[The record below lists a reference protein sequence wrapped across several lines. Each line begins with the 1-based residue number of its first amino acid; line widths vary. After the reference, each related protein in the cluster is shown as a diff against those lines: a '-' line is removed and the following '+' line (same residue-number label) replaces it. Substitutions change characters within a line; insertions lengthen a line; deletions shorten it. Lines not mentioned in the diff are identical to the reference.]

1 MDRLHGI
8 LVFLRVVEYGSL
20 SAAAR
25 ALGVST
31 AAVSTTLT
39 RLERQLAVRL
49 LSRTTRRLGV
59 TPEGSEFYARCK
71 QITNDLAEAE
81 LAVGQAGRSPSGRLR
96 VRVPKTLGRMWIV
109 PNIRKFTDAYPSIA
123 LEIVCKDILPHT
135 VDDGLDVQVQ
145 TGELRDS
152 RVAVKSLAATEYVT
166 CAAPEYLAAN
176 GAPRKIDELLDGVCL
191 AYRRPRTGRLRE
203 WRFKEGGSIR
213 HVPISGPP
221 IFNNIELLISAAEA
235 GMGVIQVPECYA
247 KPSIESGALV
257 EVLREYRAPGYHISA
272 VYLPQ
277 QRLAPKIRV
286 FIDFLSALFDPP
298 PWAQRTGNRVI
309 AANRKQSRRESR
321 RELG

>member
-31 AAVSTTLT
+31 SAVSTTLT

-49 LSRTTRRLGV
+49 LNRTTRRISV
-59 TPEGSEFYARCK
+59 SHEGGEFYARCK

-81 LAVGQAGRSPSGRLR
+81 LVVGQAGRLPSGRLR
-96 VRVPKTLGRMWIV
+96 VRVPRTLGRMWIV
-109 PNIRKFTDAYPSIA
+109 PSIRRFTDAHPSIA
-123 LEIVCKDILPHT
+123 LEVVCTDILPHT
-135 VDDGLDVQVQ
+135 IDDGVDVQVQ

-152 RVAVKSLAATEYVT
+152 RVAVKRLAAAEYVT
-166 CAAPEYLAAN
+166 CAAPQYLAAH
-176 GAPRKIDELLDGVCL
+176 GIPRTVDELLDRTCV
-191 AYRRPRTGRLRE
+191 AYRRPRTGRLRD
-203 WRFKEGGSIR
+203 WRFKDGVSVR
-213 HVPISGPP
+213 QLPIGGPP
-221 IFNNIELLISAAEA
+221 IFNNIELLIAAAES

-247 KPSIESGALV
+247 RPSLDSGKLV
-257 EVLREYRAPGYHISA
+257 EVLREYRTSGYHVSA

-286 FIDFLSALFDPP
+286 FMDFLSALFEPP
-298 PWAQRTGNRVI
+298 PWAERTGERSTK
-309 AANRKQSRRESR
+309 RKQGRRGAAR
-321 RELG
+321 

>member
-31 AAVSTTLT
+31 SAVSTTLT

-49 LSRTTRRLGV
+49 LSRTTRRIGV
-59 TPEGSEFYARCK
+59 TPEGSDFYARCK

-81 LAVGQAGRSPSGRLR
+81 ALVGQAGRSPSGRLR
-96 VRVPKTLGRMWIV
+96 VRIPRTLGRMWIV
-109 PNIRKFTDAYPSIA
+109 PNIRRFTDAYPSIA
-123 LEIVCKDILPHT
+123 LEVVCTDILPHT
-135 VDDGLDVQVQ
+135 IDEGVDVQVQ

-152 RVAVKSLAATEYVT
+152 RVAVKRLAATEYVT
-166 CAAPEYLAAN
+166 CAAPQYLAAS
-176 GAPRKIDELLDGVCL
+176 GVPHTIDQLLDRACL

-203 WRFKEGGSIR
+203 WRFRDGSSVR
-213 HVPISGPP
+213 HLPISGPP
-221 IFNNIELLISAAEA
+221 IFNNIELIIAAAEA

-247 KPSIESGALV
+247 RPSIGSGALV
-257 EVLREYRAPGYHISA
+257 EVLREHRAGGYQISA

-286 FIDFLSALFDPP
+286 FMDFLSALFDPP
-298 PWAQRTGNRVI
+298 PWAGLAGERGPAINRRPV
-309 AANRKQSRRESR
+309 RRA
-321 RELG
+321 

>member
-31 AAVSTTLT
+31 SAVSTTLT

-49 LSRTTRRLGV
+49 LSRTTRRIGV
-59 TPEGSEFYARCK
+59 TPEGGEFYARCK

-81 LAVGQAGRSPSGRLR
+81 LVVGQAGRLPSGRLR
-96 VRVPKTLGRMWIV
+96 VRVPRTLGRMWIV

-123 LEIVCKDILPHT
+123 LEVVCSDILPHT
-135 VDDGLDVQVQ
+135 IDDGVDVQVQ

-152 RVAVKSLAATEYVT
+152 RVAVKRLAAAEYVT
-166 CAAPEYLAAN
+166 CAAPRYLAAN
-176 GAPRKIDELLDGVCL
+176 GAPRTIDALLDLTCI

-203 WRFKEGGSIR
+203 WRFRDGASVR
-213 HVPISGPP
+213 DLPISGPP
-221 IFNNIELLISAAEA
+221 IFNNIELLIAAAES

-247 KPSIESGALV
+247 KPSIESGALL
-257 EVLREYRAPGYHISA
+257 EVLREQRAGGYHVSA

-286 FIDFLSALFDPP
+286 FMDFLSTMFEPP
-298 PWAQRTGNRVI
+298 PWAARAAERAV
-309 AANRKQSRRESR
+309 AANRRQPRRGAGR
-321 RELG
+321 

>member
-49 LSRTTRRLGV
+49 LSRTTRRINV

-81 LAVGQAGRSPSGRLR
+81 LVVGQAARSPSGRLR
-96 VRVPKTLGRMWIV
+96 VRVPRTLGRTWIV
-109 PNIRKFTDAYPSIA
+109 PNLRKFTDAYPSIA
-123 LEIVCKDILPHT
+123 LEVVCMDVVPHAIE
-135 VDDGLDVQVQ
+135 DGLDVQVQ

-152 RVAVKSLAATEYVT
+152 RVAVRRLASTEYVT
-166 CAAPEYLAAN
+166 CASPGYLGAH
-176 GAPRKIDELLDGVCL
+176 GAPRTVDALLDHTCL
-191 AYRRPRTGRLRE
+191 AYRRPRNGRLRE
-203 WRFKEGGSIR
+203 WRFRDGSGVR
-213 HVPISGPP
+213 HVPIGGPP
-221 IFNNIELLISAAEA
+221 VFNDIELLIAAAET

-247 KPSIESGALV
+247 KPQIDSGGLV
-257 EVLREYRAPGYHISA
+257 ELLREHRAGGYHISA

-277 QRLAPKIRV
+277 QPLAPKIRV
-286 FIDFLSALFDPP
+286 FMDFLSALFDPP
-298 PWAQRTGNRVI
+298 PWAQRAAQRVPN
-309 AANRKQSRRESR
+309 ASAKQVRRA
-321 RELG
+321 

>member
-8 LVFLRVVEYGSL
+8 LVFLRVVDYGSL

-31 AAVSTTLT
+31 SAVSTTLT

-49 LSRTTRRLGV
+49 LSRTTRRISV

-81 LAVGQAGRSPSGRLR
+81 LVVGQAGRTPSGRLR
-96 VRVPKTLGRMWIV
+96 VRVPRTLGRMWIV
-109 PNIRKFTDAYPSIA
+109 PSIRRFTDAYPSIA
-123 LEIVCKDILPHT
+123 LEVVCSDILPHT
-135 VDDGLDVQVQ
+135 IDDGLDVQVQ

-152 RVAVKSLAATEYVT
+152 RVAVKRLAATEYVT
-166 CAAPEYLAAN
+166 CAARQYLATN
-176 GAPRKIDELLDGVCL
+176 GVPRKIDELLDHTCV

-203 WRFKEGGSIR
+203 WRFKDGASVR
-213 HVPISGPP
+213 HVPIGGPP

-235 GMGVIQVPECYA
+235 GMGIIQVPECYA

-257 EVLREYRAPGYHISA
+257 EVLREYRAGGYHISA

-286 FIDFLSALFDPP
+286 FMDFLSTLFDPP
-298 PWAQRTGNRVI
+298 PWARQARERVTD
-309 AANRKQSRRESR
+309 ATRRQGR
-321 RELG
+321 RG

>member
-49 LSRTTRRLGV
+49 LSRTTRRISV

-71 QITNDLAEAE
+71 QITSDLAEAE
-81 LAVGQAGRSPSGRLR
+81 LVVGQAGRSPSGRLR
-96 VRVPKTLGRMWIV
+96 VRLPLPLGRMWII

-123 LEIVCKDILPHT
+123 LEVVCKDVVSHT
-135 VDDGLDVQVQ
+135 IDEGLDVQVQ

-152 RVAVKSLAATEYVT
+152 RVVVKRLAATEYVT
-166 CAAPEYLAAN
+166 CAAPQYLAAH
-176 GAPRKIDELLDGVCL
+176 GAPRAIDDLLRRTCI
-191 AYRRPRTGRLRE
+191 AYRRPRNGRLRE
-203 WRFKEGGSIR
+203 WRFKDGASVR
-213 HVPISGPP
+213 HLPIDGPP
-221 IFNNIELLISAAEA
+221 VFNNIELLVAAAEA

-247 KPSIESGALV
+247 KPSIEAGVLV
-257 EVLREYRAPGYHISA
+257 EVLREYRAGGYHISA
-272 VYLPQ
+272 AYLPQ

-286 FIDFLSALFDPP
+286 FMDFLSTLFDPP
-298 PWAQRTGNRVI
+298 PWAERAAERVI
-309 AANRKQSRRESR
+309 AANPRQIKRS
-321 RELG
+321 